1 MLMKRII
8 LSLVVLAF
16 AVSVQAGDAKAKQTK
31 DAEKPACCSKTK
43 VSKDDAAGCPFT
55 KSACC
60 DSKEGKKEAKKD
72 CGKQQVLQSPKA
84 AN

>member
-8 LSLVVLAF
+8 LSLVVLAL
-16 AVSVQAGDAKAKQTK
+16 AVSVQAGDAKSKQTK

-43 VSKDDAAGCPFT
+43 VSKDDAGGCPFS

-60 DSKEGKKEAKKD
+60 DKKEAKKD
-72 CGKQQVLQSPKA
+72 SGKQQVLQSPKA